1 MIAKTRKVREV
12 LEQQSVNTVELK
24 LDWTTKVYYNNVG
37 NLLFRF
43 DNAYF
48 MFLEQRMNENT
59 FTPKKPAS
67 MGDVE

>member
-1 MIAKTRKVREV
+1 MVTKARKIHEI
-12 LEQQSVNTVELK
+12 LEQQPIDTVELK

-48 MFLEQRMNENT
+48 MFLEQRMSEDT
-59 FTPKKPAS
+59 FTPKNFTS
-67 MGDVE
+67 VGDDQ